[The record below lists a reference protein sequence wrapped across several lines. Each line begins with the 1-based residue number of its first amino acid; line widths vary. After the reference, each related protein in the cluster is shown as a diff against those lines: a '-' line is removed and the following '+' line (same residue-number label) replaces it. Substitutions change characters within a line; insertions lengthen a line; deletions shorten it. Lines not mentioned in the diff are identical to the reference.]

1 VGGAHLGKKDV
12 DEKLAIQ
19 IVPTAAQ
26 EPKQLQAMIAE

>member
-19 IVPTAAQ
+19 IAATAAQ
-26 EPKQLQAMIAE
+26 EPLQLPAMISE